1 MKDYFAKAMRV
12 AMAICLA
19 FSMTPSVA
27 FADET
32 PVSSGAEGTMSGDDP
47 PASVQEDGIEAA
59 EGGETEEA
67 DASEASAPAAT
78 AETLSA
84 AGTQDQGGISLM
96 ASASDYTFSGGSGTE
111 TDPYLISTAQDLWD
125 LASYTALGTLP
136 NGMNYTYNKY
146 FKMTNDIDV
155 GASEEHQWVPIG
167 GSRNSA
173 GYFFSGTFDGDYHV
187 ISGVYINTSAGGTQ
201 MYGLFG
207 GVSYG
212 TLKHFVVRGEIRANN
227 YPAGVVSELI
237 NTSTVD
243 SVGNEA
249 TVAYA
254 GSGNYA
260 AGIVSQVQSGQYVV
274 IKNCWNAGTIGDT
287 NSATAAG
294 IVGYASNRGAPLIQ
308 NCYNVGTIV
317 TRTTG
322 NNNHS
327 GGIIC
332 DYANSYESRV
342 IVENCYNAG
351 SVTSGYAL
359 TDNTLN
365 SKQVKGFYYNS
376 SVCEKAAKPSSN
388 STIEATAMST
398 ADMMSSDFAAALGDA
413 FVARAGS
420 YPMLK
425 AQLPYLKDPVIVTQ
439 PEDAEIA
446 QGDAAETLSV
456 YAQTPV
462 GGAGEAG
469 TLSYQWY
476 ECDDAQGNGARAVAG
491 EEYSTFTPA
500 VAGVAGNYFYF
511 CEVTNTFTRDGAVQE
526 GKATTRVAAYTVTDN
541 VPCAVPTI
549 LAQPLSFDTV
559 YAAQGAQLAIAAE
572 VSGTGAGKLTYQWFS
587 AADEQGADA
596 QAIEGEVGTA
606 LNVDTAVTGT
616 GYYFCEV
623 TNTFPGTTKSETVRT
638 DVATVSVADVVEI
651 TTAEELLTLS
661 RNVNSGSYQYAGVTV
676 KLANDIDLSS
686 VCGAE
691 KGNWEPI
698 GQNKAGYEFFGDFDG
713 GYHTVSGLYYSDDA
727 GEYAG
732 LIGYAESCTIKNLV
746 VEGFVHAKSYVGGI
760 VGCAAGVVL
769 ENLYNKAT
777 VEFANTSA
785 AGVIGRLS
793 AVEERPSSLTG
804 CVNAGSISCFAT
816 SGQANYVGGIVGIV
830 NIGGSEQV
838 PLTNCYNLGAIN
850 TGERGTAYIGGLIGH
865 ANSIVLT
872 NCYNAGSVTTADA
885 SGDVFVARCSTS
897 DFANCYY
904 VADSVEGASNKCDV
918 SVISVADA
926 KAAAFAAGLGDA
938 YQAVAG
944 AYPQLKWETA
954 AAGGP
959 LIVNQPQGA
968 TYKVNDAAEALSV
981 TVEVPCAEAA
991 LSYQWYVA
999 TSASLADGVAIEN
1012 ATAATYTPST
1022 AQAGAFYY
1030 YCVVTNKVG
1039 DASYTA
1045 QSAAVL
1051 VAVTSDIAAA
1061 TPVITQQPAG
1071 EDVAFGGTPQ
1081 ALTVAASVEGA
1092 GAGVLSYQWFAADN
1106 ADFEGAE
1113 AVSGAT
1119 DATLAPS
1126 VVAGTTK
1133 YFRCEVTNTFEGM
1146 KTAVATSD
1154 VAKVYVSNVKEI
1166 ATAEEFVAFGQD
1178 VLAGNDYAG
1187 IEIRL
1192 VNDIDLTNALP
1203 EGGWDATTGD
1213 FCGTLNG
1220 AYHTVSG
1227 FYSTKS
1233 GLLYALCKGAVI
1245 ENLTLKGSIDAP
1257 VVSATRY
1264 FGIIAS
1270 QTVSYRGTGSMPVV
1284 RNVGVEVDAN
1294 LVLNYSSSP
1303 EIAGIVAH
1311 DTGSTATDMLC
1322 IENCY
1327 NKGNITVSIGSEYP
1341 TSLYMGGIFAQGP
1354 YGPYVQVKNCYNTG
1368 NISYTGTG
1376 AASLYMGGISGYR
1389 TAVTNCYNTGSVT
1402 SAQRSG
1408 TTYGVTQSNQSTVV
1422 NSYYLA
1428 GCASATSGIGG
1439 TSATADTMR
1448 SASFA
1453 AGLGDAYLAVDGAYP
1468 RLAWEGNLTSIVK
1481 QPESALYAKDAEA
1494 SALTVEVAKPEAPN
1508 KGYDGELTYQWY
1520 VASGNVA
1527 DPAADHKV
1535 DDATSA
1541 SFTPST
1547 AQAGEA
1553 SYYCVVTNTYGD
1565 AQETLVSALAKITVI
1580 DGAAAGVTV
1589 TSQPEGGAYAQ
1600 LGEAELEV
1608 AAAFGEGVQ
1617 GTLAYQWYKADSVD
1631 GEGVAV
1637 AGADQSAYVTRDREL
1652 GEHYY
1657 YCVVSNVVGG
1667 VAVTSAE
1674 SARAK
1679 VTVSPIE
1686 VATAADLAELSA
1698 LSQEGETFVGCDIV
1712 LTQDIDLSEVCG
1724 PTLGSWTPINYVA
1737 NTSDVSGKSES
1748 QVAKRLEVAFRGH
1761 FDGQGHTIS
1770 NLYINSKGQAALFG
1784 TTHEAL
1790 IENFVL
1796 TGSVTTTANY
1806 SAGVVAMGFSGTTVR
1821 NVGNECDVTAGS
1833 GAGIIGAMGGAGVT
1847 VENCYNTGDISG
1859 SGNTVAG
1866 IAVKSWS
1873 SEEKISNC
1881 YNVGDI
1887 TSKSSLHAMGIGDAA
1902 TLENCYNLGAIT
1914 ATAMETRAMGIS
1926 SSNPSGMCYSVAT
1939 TGEALDNV
1947 ETITV
1952 AEADSDEFAAKLG
1965 ADFVR
1970 GTSYP
1975 LLAWQVDEGH
1985 AVITGQPADASYVQ
1999 GERAFALNVTAALPE
2014 GTGANGALSYQWF
2027 EAGKADLSD
2036 AAAIEGATDASY
2048 AFKTAN
2054 LSAGTHYFY
2063 CEVTNTFDGKAASIK
2078 SRCARIDVTSTT
2090 DAKFPQFT
2098 LQPSS
2103 AYYATDEAYT
2113 VRDLAVELAATE
2125 GIGYGQISYQWY
2137 KAFSSAS
2144 AGLPIAG
2151 ATGATYTPEVTGT
2164 GTSYYYCLVTNTFEG
2179 VKIAQSKS
2187 DVARIVAYSAASA
2200 SPVLTDQPAGTV
2212 RYTQGDEA
2220 AELSVAASLPDS
2232 MPGSSGKLAYQWYR
2246 NTTGTANP
2254 SADVKISGAQKS
2266 TYAPDTSLAPDVY
2279 YYYCVVT
2286 NNYYADSARAAEAV
2300 TSAARVELVS
2310 ATEAKQPAIT
2320 FEGETSFNYDQAS
2333 KASAITA
2340 KVECAGDGVGE
2351 LTYQWYRGTSP
2362 QITADDEAIAGE
2374 SGTVPEDG
2382 VVTIVPSTAKKAGTW
2397 YYYLVVT
2404 NTFEKVKTAAGASAM
2419 ADVTLNPYLYIYTL
2433 EDFLAF
2439 RDAVNA
2445 GTTYAGLS
2453 IELMCD
2459 IDLQGSED
2467 NQWTPIGN
2475 SRSFGG
2481 FFNGNGHTI
2490 SGLYINR
2497 TESTNWNNGY
2507 IGLFGNIGTF
2517 SGDSGVSN
2525 LVVKGSITYNCSYQ
2539 NVDLSIGGIAG
2550 YASFA
2555 TFENVGSEVDL
2566 DITHYP
2572 VRRSSG
2578 AWDSVGGIVGA
2589 VNNMHGIYNC
2599 YNTGNI
2605 AMSDVFY
2612 QNYRALGGI
2621 IGNSKYNGNLPIVN
2635 CYNTGNVTNAGF
2647 GGGIIGY
2654 AGTYTQLSNCFSTGT
2669 VTQRAGNFASYYS
2682 SLYGIT
2688 NGNNPAVSNLY
2699 YLEGTCKVDTVAGA
2713 PADSI
2718 TKVSQAQMKNADF
2731 VSSLNGQDGTAFVAN
2746 TGSYPVLAWQNNVVV
2761 NAPLFTQQPEDGTYA
2776 GLGTQAGALSV
2787 DTTVT
2792 GAYVGE
2798 VTYQWYKNTVAST
2811 AGGQAIEGQTGAS
2824 FVPPT
2829 TDLGRVFYY
2838 CVATHTFGDVAISAP
2853 SNVVWFETTPT
2864 AIPAA
2869 APTFPTQPQGATYEF
2884 NQADAAALTVVPFAE
2899 GVPGVGEVTYQW
2911 YKNSEPSVEGAV
2923 AIADATQ
2930 ASYTPSTAAGGD
2942 TYYFCKVTNVFE
2954 NVKVA
2959 EGVSAFA
2966 KVTIPN
2972 SIEVATAQQLKDIAS
2987 KVNGGTS
2994 LEGFVV
3000 KLTSDI
3006 DLSTV
3011 CGETLG
3017 SWPGIGVDG
3026 KMFQG
3031 TFDGQGHT
3039 VSGLYV
3045 NDANANYI
3053 GLFGFVQGATIKNVT
3068 VQGSVSAKG
3077 YAGGVVG
3084 RANTGTTIQNVRNE
3098 ASVTGSSNYVGG
3110 VVGYIRANAAGSDPV
3125 TVSNCA
3131 NAGAVSCVS
3140 YAGGVVGYI
3149 YGGAVIDSCY
3159 NTASVVASTDYTG
3172 GIVSYVYA
3180 RGGDVH
3186 LSSCFNAGAVKAAS
3200 HTGGVAGYSR
3210 VWTGQALEA
3219 SNNYYLEGSSA
3230 TDQVSAVAKSAADMK
3245 AESFASLLNG
3255 SGSAYVAVDGS
3266 FPRLAWE
3273 MGTSI
3278 ATCSIDPVA
3287 DQVYTGSA
3295 IEPAVTVK
3303 AGDTVLE
3310 LGTDYTLSY
3319 ENNVNTGVATV
3330 VVKGM
3335 GSYYG
3340 TITANFTITGTSIAA
3355 AQVSGVEDSYVFAG
3369 APVVP
3374 SVTVTMGEDGA
3385 AKTLALGVDYTV
3397 SVSGNAAVGTATLV
3411 ISGMGAYDG
3420 TITKT
3425 FQIAAG
3431 NIALATASSIDVQTW
3446 TGNEVKP
3453 AFTLTMGEGEAAVAL
3468 SEYVDYLVTYAN
3480 NVDEG
3485 TATITVEGIGNFAGS
3500 SKTIE
3505 FSISRIDISAAEVSG
3520 IAEGGYPYTGA
3531 AVCPVPTV
3539 KLGGKTL
3546 VYGVDFTVDYANNI
3560 AVSDTAPTLT
3570 VKAAEN
3576 SSYKGSVAPVPFKI
3590 NQADISQVATFSE
3603 IPAQT
3608 WTGSALTPEVKVY
3621 VDGVELAAGS
3631 YELEYSDNVEV
3642 GTGKVAVSAKGD
3654 LGFTGTKELTFSI
3667 VPRDFSDAAQVTSVS
3682 LENDVYTGSAV
3693 VPGSVAVSLGDAA
3706 LVENTDYTWTVSNNV
3721 NAGQATVMVT
3731 GAGHYQGTITGTFA
3745 IKQASLEGAQVEA
3758 ASQTYNGS
3766 AFEPAVSVTFNG
3778 VTVPAEVFATAFANN
3793 VNAGTASVEVTALEG
3808 GNFVAG
3814 TKAQGTFQIA
3824 KATQAAPAGI
3834 ARANESVAGLADGAL
3849 YNVDDTME
3857 WSLAGSD
3864 AWTPVAAGANRVT
3877 GLTAGVYEVRY
3888 AADANHLA
3896 GDSARFGI
3904 AANAAAVY
3912 KLSLADE
3919 AASGIDLGGLTFGYT
3934 EAPSV
3939 AAAVTNAG
3947 NMAQTGVKATVSGE
3961 GAAAFAVSVSA
3972 DSLGKGEAATVSV
3985 AAVSGLSVGT
3995 YKAVVT
4001 VASNEVPEG
4010 VSFPVSVAVSAADLS
4025 QAVVSAPAQTYAAS
4039 ALEPEVSVSVA
4050 GQTLVAGTDFTV
4062 TSYANNLY
4070 AGEATVSVEGMGNWT
4085 GAASGTF
4092 VIERAP
4098 LTVTA
4103 DSFAKE
4109 FGAADPELTYTV
4121 SGLAGSDKVEGVRVM
4136 RAAGEEASANYAIVA
4151 FGGRVLDAQGKDVTS
4166 CYDIA
4171 YVDGALAVGDAIAD
4185 TPWDRL
4191 AGYDLYDTNQ
4201 LIVQD
4206 GFQKGETDTVI
4217 LATGSNFPDALA
4229 ASALAGIYSAPVLLT
4244 TTDELSS
4251 TARAEIERLAPS
4263 TVYIVGGRAVVSPE
4277 VEAEVEGLGVET
4289 IKRLAGNAFTDTAL
4303 EVYKEGVGNWG
4314 NTALV
4319 ASGNG
4324 YADALSG
4331 SSWAYAE
4338 RYPIFLTDE
4347 GVLDDAAVKAINE
4360 GGFDR
4365 VIILGGKA
4373 VVKESVE
4380 SAFADGIAVSR
4391 LAGLSAYE
4399 TSAEVANFA
4408 AADSNAIDYDGLIVA
4423 TGDGFAD
4430 ALGAGALAGKRGTI
4444 VLLASEGVEGSYCAT
4459 NVVAKNAWRIGTGT
4473 FVGGKVALPESV
4485 ATLFE
4490 QASKG

>member
-32 PVSSGAEGTMSGDDP
+32 PVSSDAEGTMSGDDP

-67 DASEASAPAAT
+67 DAGEAST
-78 AETLSA
+78 AEALSA
-84 AGTQDQGGISLM
+84 TNAQDQGGISLM
-96 ASASDYTFSGGSGTE
+96 TSANDYTFSGGSGTE
-111 TDPYLISTAQDLWD
+111 ADPYLISTAQDLWD
-125 LASYTALGTLP
+125 LASYTASQKLA
-136 NGMNYTYNKY
+136 NGANCTYEKH

-155 GASEEHQWVPIG
+155 GASAEKQWVPIG
-167 GSRNSA
+167 ASKNDT
-173 GYFFSGTFDGDYHV
+173 GYYFAGTFDGDHHV
-187 ISGVYINTSAGGTQ
+187 ISGVYINNSSNSVQ
-201 MYGLFG
+201 RYGLFG
-207 GVSYG
+207 GVWYG
-212 TLKHFVVRGEIRANN
+212 TLKNFVVRGEIRADN
-227 YPAGVVSELI
+227 YPAGVAGVLYG
-237 NTSTVD
+237 TCTVD
-243 SVGNEA
+243 GVGNEA

-254 GSGNYA
+254 NSGNYA
-260 AGIVSQVQSGQYVV
+260 AGIVSQVQSGSACV

-287 NSATAAG
+287 NNATAAG
-294 IVGYASNRGAPLIQ
+294 IVGVANNRTTPLIQ
-308 NCYNVGTIV
+308 NCYNVGTII

-365 SKQVKGFYYNS
+365 SKQVKGFYYDS
-376 SVCEKAAKPSSN
+376 SVCEKAAKPSSS

-398 ADMMSSDFAAALGDA
+398 EDMKSEDFAAVLGDA

-425 AQLPYLKDPVIVTQ
+425 TQLPYLKDPVIATQ
-439 PEDAEIA
+439 PEDVEIA

-456 YAQTPV
+456 YAQTPA

-469 TLSYQWY
+469 ALSYQWY
-476 ECDDAQGNGARAVAG
+476 ECDDVEGNGARALAG

-511 CEVTNTFTRDGAVQE
+511 CEVTNTFTHGGTVQE
-526 GKATTRVAAYTVTDN
+526 GKATTRVAAYTVTAG

-549 LAQPLSFDTV
+549 LAQPLSFDAA

-572 VSGTGAGKLTYQWFS
+572 VSGAGAGKLTYQWFS
-587 AADEQGADA
+587 AADEQGVDA
-596 QAIEGEVGTA
+596 QAIEGETGTA
-606 LNVDTAVTGT
+606 LTIDTAAPGT

-623 TNTFPGTTKSETVRT
+623 TNAFPGTTKSETVRT
-638 DVATVSVADVVEI
+638 DVAAVSVADVVEI
-651 TTAEELLTLS
+651 STAEELLAVS

-686 VCGAE
+686 VCGVE

-713 GYHTVSGLYYSDDA
+713 GYHTVSGLYYSDDS
-727 GEYAG
+727 GQYAG

-760 VGCAAGVVL
+760 VGCAGGVVL
-769 ENLYNKAT
+769 ENLCNKAA

-785 AGVIGRLS
+785 GGVAGRLS
-793 AVEERPSSLTG
+793 KLEGSPSSITG
-804 CVNAGSISCFAT
+804 CVNTGKISCFAT

-830 NIGGSEQV
+830 NITGAHT
-838 PLTNCYNLGAIN
+838 PIANCYNLGAVDM
-850 TGERGTAYIGGLIGH
+850 GEASTAYIGGLAGYM
-865 ANSIVLT
+865 NDSEFT
-872 NCYNAGSVTTADA
+872 NCYNAGSVTTKAGD
-885 SGDVFVARCSTS
+885 GDVFVGNRSGSYGDLASCYYVTDDAESIPNKFGVNLVSTS
-897 DFANCYY
+897 DA
-904 VADSVEGASNKCDV
+904 K
-918 SVISVADA
+918 ADA
-926 KAAAFAAGLGDA
+926 FAKGLGSA
-938 YQAVAG
+938 YQVHAG
-944 AYPQLKWETA
+944 AYPQLAWEAA

-959 LIVNQPQGA
+959 LIVSQPQAA
-968 TYKVNDAAEALSV
+968 TYKVNDEAEALSLA
-981 TVEVPCAEAA
+981 VEVPCAQAA
-991 LSYQWYVA
+991 LSYQWYA
-999 TSASLADGVAIEN
+999 AASASEDGTAIEN

-1022 AQAGAFYY
+1022 AQAGATYY
-1030 YCVVTNKVG
+1030 YCVATNAVSG
-1039 DASYTA
+1039 ASY
-1045 QSAAVL
+1045 SVRSVAVL
-1051 VAVTSDIAAA
+1051 VAVTSDTEAAMPA
-1061 TPVITQQPAG
+1061 ITQQPAG

-1081 ALTVAASVEGA
+1081 TLAVAASVEGA
-1092 GAGVLSYQWFAADN
+1092 GAGVLSYQWFVADN
-1106 ADFEGAE
+1106 AEFEDAE
-1113 AVSGAT
+1113 AVAGAM
-1119 DATLAPS
+1119 DATFAPS
-1126 VVAGTTK
+1126 VAPGATR
-1133 YFRCEVTNTFEGM
+1133 YFRCEVTNTFEGV
-1146 KTAVATSD
+1146 KTAVAVSD
-1154 VAKVYVSNVKEI
+1154 IAKVHVSNVKEI
-1166 ATAEEFVAFGQD
+1166 ATAEELVAFGQD
-1178 VLAGNDYAG
+1178 VLAGNNYAG
-1187 IEIRL
+1187 IEVRL
-1192 VNDIDLTNALP
+1192 VNDIDLANALP
-1203 EGGWDATTGD
+1203 EGGWDATSGD
-1213 FCGTLNG
+1213 FCGTFNG
-1220 AYHTVSG
+1220 AYHTISG

-1233 GLLYALCKGAVI
+1233 GLFYMLCKGAVV
-1245 ENLTLKGSIDAP
+1245 ENLTLKGSIDASI
-1257 VVSATRY
+1257 VSANRY

-1284 RNVGVEVDAN
+1284 RNVGVEVDAK
-1294 LVLNYSSSP
+1294 LALDYSSV

-1311 DTGSTATDMLC
+1311 DTSSSATDMLR

-1327 NKGNITVSIGSEYP
+1327 NKGNITVSIGSTYP
-1341 TSLYMGGIFAQGP
+1341 TSLYIGGIFAQGP

-1389 TAVTNCYNTGSVT
+1389 TAVSNCYNTGSVT
-1402 SAQRSG
+1402 SAQSYG
-1408 TTYGVTQSNQSTVV
+1408 TTYGVTQSNQSTVS

-1428 GCASATSGIGG
+1428 GCAAATSGMGG

-1448 SASFA
+1448 SVSFA

-1508 KGYDGELTYQWY
+1508 KGYNGELTYQWY

-1527 DPAADHKV
+1527 DPAADRKV
-1535 DDATSA
+1535 DDAASA

-1547 AQAGEA
+1547 AQAGET

-1565 AQETLVSALAKITVI
+1565 VQETLVSALAKITVI

-1657 YCVVSNVVGG
+1657 YCVVSNVIGG

-1686 VATAADLAELSA
+1686 VASAADLAELSA
-1698 LSQEGETFVGCDIV
+1698 LSQEGETFAGCDIL

-1737 NTSDVSGKSES
+1737 NVNDVSGNSES

-1761 FDGQGHTIS
+1761 FDGRGHTIS
-1770 NLYINSKGQAALFG
+1770 DLYVNSKGQAALFG
-1784 TTHEAL
+1784 TAHEAV

-1821 NVGNECDVTAGS
+1821 NVGNECDVAAGS
-1833 GAGIIGAMGGAGVT
+1833 GAGIVGAMGGVGVT

-1859 SGNTVAG
+1859 SSSTVAG

-1873 SEEKISNC
+1873 NEEKIANC

-1887 TSKSSLHAMGIGDAA
+1887 TSKSALHAMGIGDAA
-1902 TLENCYNLGAIT
+1902 TLENCYNLGAVT
-1914 ATAMETRAMGIS
+1914 AAVMETRAMGIS
-1926 SSNPSGMCYSVAT
+1926 SSNPSGTCYSVAT
-1939 TGEALDNV
+1939 TGEMLDNV

-1965 ADFVR
+1965 TGFVR

-1999 GERAFALNVTAALPE
+1999 GERAAALNVTAELPE
-2014 GTGANGALSYQWF
+2014 GTGANGVLSYQWF
-2027 EAGKADLSD
+2027 EAGAADLSD
-2036 AAAIEGATDASY
+2036 AVVIEDATDASY
-2048 AFKTAN
+2048 AFKTAS
-2054 LSAGTHYFY
+2054 LSAGAHYFY
-2063 CEVTNTFDGKAASIK
+2063 CEVTNTFDGKIASIK

-2103 AYYATDEAYT
+2103 AYYAVDEAYT

-2164 GTSYYYCLVTNTFEG
+2164 GTAYYYCLVTNTFEG

-2200 SPVLTDQPAGTV
+2200 SPVLSDQPKGTV

-2220 AELSVAASLPDS
+2220 AELSVTASLPDS
-2232 MPGSSGKLAYQWYR
+2232 MPGSSGQLAYQWYR

-2266 TYAPDTSLAPDVY
+2266 TYAPDTSLAADVY

-2286 NNYYADSARAAEAV
+2286 NNYYADSARAAETV
-2300 TSAARVELVS
+2300 TGAACVELVS
-2310 ATEAKQPAIT
+2310 TMEAKQPAIT
-2320 FEGETSFNYDQAS
+2320 FEGETSFTYDQAS
-2333 KASAITA
+2333 TASAITA
-2340 KVECAGDGVGE
+2340 KVECTGDGVGE

-2382 VVTIVPSTAKKAGTW
+2382 VVTIVPSTEKKAGTW

-2404 NTFEKVKTAAGASAM
+2404 NTFEKVKTVAGASAM

-2433 EDFLAF
+2433 EDFLMF

-2453 IELMCD
+2453 VELMCD

-2467 NQWTPIGN
+2467 NQWVPIGN
-2475 SRSFGG
+2475 ARSFGG

-2497 TESTNWNNGY
+2497 TESTNWNNGN

-2525 LVVKGSITYNCSYQ
+2525 LVVKGSITYNCTYQ
-2539 NVDLSIGGIAG
+2539 NADLSIGGVAG

-2578 AWDSVGGIVGA
+2578 SWDSVGGIVGA
-2589 VNNMHGIYNC
+2589 ANDMGGIYNC
-2599 YNTGNI
+2599 YNTGDI

-2612 QNYRALGGI
+2612 QNHRALGGI
-2621 IGNSKYNGNLPIVN
+2621 VGFSKYNNDFPIVN

-2654 AGTYTQLSNCFSTGT
+2654 AGTLTQLANCFSTGA
-2669 VTQRAGNFASYYS
+2669 VTQRAGNYSSYYS
-2682 SLYGIT
+2682 SLYGID
-2688 NGNNPAVSNLY
+2688 NGNNPTVSNLY
-2699 YLEGTCKVDTVAGA
+2699 YLEGTCKVDTVADA
-2713 PADSI
+2713 PTDSI
-2718 TKVSQAQMKNADF
+2718 TKMSQAQMKADDF
-2731 VSSLNGQDGTAFVAN
+2731 VASLNGRDGSAFVAN

-2761 NAPLFTQQPEDGTYA
+2761 NAPLFTQQPEDCTYA

-2792 GAYVGE
+2792 GAYVGQ

-2930 ASYTPSTAAGGD
+2930 ASYTPSTAVGGD

-2959 EGVSAFA
+2959 EGVSTFA

-2972 SIEVATAQQLKDIAS
+2972 SIEVATAQQLKDVATL
-2987 KVNGGTS
+2987 VNGGTS

-3017 SWPGIGVDG
+3017 SWPGIGKDG

-3031 TFDGQGHT
+3031 TFDGQGHI

-3077 YAGGVVG
+3077 YVGGVVG
-3084 RANTGTTIQNVRNE
+3084 RANTGTTVQNVRNE

-3110 VVGYIRANAAGSDPV
+3110 VVGYIRANAAGSVPV

-3131 NAGAVSCVS
+3131 NAGAVSCAS
-3140 YAGGVVGYI
+3140 YVGGVAGYI

-3159 NTASVVASTDYTG
+3159 NTASVDASKDYTG

-3186 LSSCFNAGAVKAAS
+3186 VSSCFNAGAVKTATN
-3200 HTGGVAGYSR
+3200 TGGVVGYSR
-3210 VWTGQALEA
+3210 VWTGQVVEA
-3219 SNNYYLEGSSA
+3219 SNNYYLAGSAA
-3230 TDQVSAVAKSAADMK
+3230 TDKVSAVAKSADDMK
-3245 AESFASLLNG
+3245 AASFVSTLNG

-3278 ATCSIDPVA
+3278 ATCTIEPVA

-3310 LGTDYTLSY
+3310 LGTDYTVTY
-3319 ENNVNTGVATV
+3319 ENNVNTGVATI

-3374 SVTVTMGEDGA
+3374 SVTVTMGEGDA
-3385 AKTLALGVDYTV
+3385 VKTLVEGVDYTV
-3397 SVSGNAAVGTATLV
+3397 SVSGNAAAGTATLT

-3420 TITKT
+3420 AITKT

-3431 NIALATASSIDVQTW
+3431 NIASATASSIDVQTW

-3453 AFTLTMGEGEAAVAL
+3453 AFTLTMGEGETAVTL
-3468 SEYVDYLVTYAN
+3468 TEYVDYLVTYAN

-3505 FSISRIDISAAEVSG
+3505 FPISRIDISAAEVSG

-3570 VKAAEN
+3570 VEAAEN
-3576 SSYKGSVAPVPFKI
+3576 SSYKGSVAPIPFKI

-3721 NAGQATVMVT
+3721 NAGQATVTVT

-3766 AFEPAVSVTFNG
+3766 AFEPAVSVAFNG
-3778 VTVPAEVFATAFANN
+3778 VTVPAEVFTTAFANN

-3888 AADANHLA
+3888 AADENHLA

-3919 AASGIDLGGLTFGYT
+3919 AASGIDLGGLAFGYT
-3934 EAPSV
+3934 EAPSA

-3947 NMAQTGVKATVSGE
+3947 NMAQTGVKVTVSGE
-3961 GAAAFAVSVSA
+3961 GAAAFAVSAST

-3995 YKAVVT
+3995 YQAVVT

-4025 QAVVSAPAQTYAAS
+4025 QAVVSAPAQTYAAC

-4050 GQTLVAGTDFTV
+4050 GQNLVAGTDFAV
-4062 TSYANNLY
+4062 TSYENNLY
-4070 AGEATVSVEGMGNWT
+4070 AGEAVVSVEGMGNWT
-4085 GAASGTF
+4085 GTASGTF

-4103 DSFAKE
+4103 DSFTKE

-4121 SGLAGSDKVEGVRVM
+4121 IGLAGSDKVEGVRVM

-4151 FGGRVLDAQGKDVTS
+4151 FGGRVFDAQGKDVTS

-4171 YVDGALAVGDAIAD
+4171 YIDGALAVGDAIAD
-4185 TPWDRL
+4185 EPWDRL

-4244 TTDELSS
+4244 TTSELSS

-4277 VEAEVEGLGVET
+4277 VEAEVKDLGVET

-4347 GVLDDAAVKAINE
+4347 GVLDDAAVQAINE

-4380 SAFADGIAVSR
+4380 SSFADGIAVSR

-4408 AADSNAIDYDGLIVA
+4408 ASDSDAIDYDGLIVA